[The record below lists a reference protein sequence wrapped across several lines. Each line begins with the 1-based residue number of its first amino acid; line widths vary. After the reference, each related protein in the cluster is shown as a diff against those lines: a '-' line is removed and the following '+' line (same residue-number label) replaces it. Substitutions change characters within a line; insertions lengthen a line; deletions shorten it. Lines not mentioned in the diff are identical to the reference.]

1 MQNANSSSG
10 PCNIVLFL
18 WKGHQSTFSYGS
30 RQLKYE
36 LVFLK
41 SRHSIIIHAT
51 SLLILWKIDSFSN
64 HCVLDL
70 KASSIKLDM
79 ALQPKNSFENA
90 KLLINYICILRF
102 LCRWSNIC
110 QNIQRICIIK
120 QSCVAK
126 ITSSFKMNKTKTFRF
141 KRQFPSRIIKI

>member
-1 MQNANSSSG
+1 MQNTNSSSG

-30 RQLKYE
+30 RQFNYG

-51 SLLILWKIDSFSN
+51 SLWILWKIDSCSN
-64 HCVLDL
+64 YCVLDL
-70 KASSIKLDM
+70 KSSSMKLDM
-79 ALQPKNSFENA
+79 ALQPKNSFWEAVPLILNLA
-90 KLLINYICILRF
+90 KKYQLLMNYMCILRF

-110 QNIQRICIIK
+110 QNIHKICIIK

-126 ITSSFKMNKTKTFRF
+126 NHVLM
-141 KRQFPSRIIKI
+141 QDE

>member
-30 RQLKYE
+30 RQFNYG

-51 SLLILWKIDSFSN
+51 SLWILWKIDSCSN

-79 ALQPKNSFENA
+79 ALQPKIVFKKQYFDFYADDQTFVKIFIRSALSNKAMWQKIMSS
-90 KLLINYICILRF
+90 
-102 LCRWSNIC
+102 CR
-110 QNIQRICIIK
+110 
-120 QSCVAK
+120 
-126 ITSSFKMNKTKTFRF
+126 MNKTKTFRF